1 MERRAGADAFRNLSM
16 LRFPLLVTVF
26 LSTVLGNFFV
36 SVSGISRFFK
46 STQTDS

>member
-26 LSTVLGNFFV
+26 LSTVLGNFV

-46 STQTDS
+46 STQTES